1 VKSRARA
8 SQLALL
14 IGRAGGT
21 AGLASVLALA
31 LCALAILLYAPSA
44 TAKSAWVRGEIRLN
58 VRTGPGTQFRI
69 VGMAKTGDGVE
80 VLSIDGDWEKVRLTE
95 EGVSGWIPVGYL
107 EAEPPP
113 ALQLERT
120 QARAERLAS
129 DLDTLQ
135 TETGELR
142 RTHEI
147 IASQNAEQEAIIKKL
162 TVDNLE
168 LRAGARYPEWITGAS
183 ILAAGMTLGAIL
195 HRSSGRRAPKRIRL

>member
-21 AGLASVLALA
+21 AGLAFA
-31 LCALAILLYAPSA
+31 LCATATLLCAPSA
-44 TAKSAWVRGEIRLN
+44 TAESAWVRGEIRLN

-69 VGMAKTGDGVE
+69 VGLAKTGDGVE
-80 VLSIDGDWEKVRLTE
+80 ILSTDGEWENVRLTE
-95 EGVSGWIPVGYL
+95 EDVSGWIPVGYL
-107 EAEPPP
+107 AAEPPLT
-113 ALQLERT
+113 LQLERT
-120 QARAERLAS
+120 QARAERLTS

-147 IASQNAEQEAIIKKL
+147 ISSQNAEQEAMIKKL

-183 ILAAGMTLGAIL
+183 IFAAGMALGAML
-195 HRSSGRRAPKRIRL
+195 HRSSVRRTPKRIRL

>member
-8 SQLALL
+8 SQLRRL

-21 AGLASVLALA
+21 VGLAFA
-31 LCALAILLYAPSA
+31 LCATAIVLCAPSA
-44 TAKSAWVRGEIRLN
+44 TAQSAWVRGEIRLN

-69 VGMAKTGDGVE
+69 VGTAKTGDGVE
-80 VLSIDGDWEKVRLTE
+80 ILSADGEWEKIRLTE
-95 EGVSGWIPVGYL
+95 EDVSGWIPVGYL
-107 EAEPPP
+107 AAEPPLT
-113 ALQLERT
+113 LQLERT
-120 QARAERLAS
+120 QARAERLTS

-147 IASQNAEQEAIIKKL
+147 ISSQNAEQEAMIKKL

-183 ILAAGMTLGAIL
+183 ILAAGMALGAML
-195 HRSSGRRAPKRIRL
+195 HRSSGRRTPKRIRL